1 MHTILDKIR
10 YKDKKVSNIDNR
22 LTSRCRCRCCST
34 TATMTFTPTTRNKCY
49 RPFFA
54 VVNLPRVPRL
64 WQNDHHFNVVSW
76 CLLFFWVRWCWCLCQ
91 NGAHNG
97 VSLGLVYCCGVNTGI
112 RMTLNRT
119 SFVIM
124 EHHFSF
130 TVCWVGDTTF
140 STMTLSR
147 TLTILDCY
155 SVECPHVECVASTS
169 PFVAT
174 TFNTMTLSITALA
187 TVVYHSV
194 VCIVLNVVAP
204 TLLFG
209 TEQHFILA

>member
-1 MHTILDKIR
+1 MRTILDKIR
-10 YKDKKVSNIDNR
+10 YKDKKKF
-22 LTSRCRCRCCST
+22 LTSTTGWPRDVVAYAALRRRRRRSRQRPGTNAIDRFSPSSICFGCHDFGRTNIILMQFHYVYCS
-34 TATMTFTPTTRNKCY
+34 FE
-49 RPFFA
+49 
-54 VVNLPRVPRL
+54 
-64 WQNDHHFNVVSW
+64 
-76 CLLFFWVRWCWCLCQ
+76 CLWCLCQ

-97 VSLGLVYCCGVNTGI
+97 VSLGHVYCCGDNTGI

-124 EHHFSF
+124 KCHYGF
-130 TVCWVGDTTF
+130 TVCWVGDTTY
-140 STMTLSR
+140 SAMTLSR
-147 TLTILDCY
+147 TTLVLECY
-155 SVECPHVECVASTS
+155 SVECHHHVECVASTS

-194 VCIVLNVVAP
+194 VCIMLNVVAP
-204 TLLFG
+204 TPLFD